1 MACREARRSMSNWRH
16 RVFPPLALVTL
27 VACTPTTHLSVA
39 PPTDAEIRAEAFQ
52 TGVRAALES
61 YATQY
66 LDNDFPYYNWQAP
79 LVQQTWI
86 PPQISGGVLIP
97 GHLEY
102 MTIKP
107 GAYKREF
114 AAPLT
119 SQHSLMDQRP
129 TVRDHPVGW
138 AEPTPTTPR
147 VGPPVTSF
155 ASPPAAAG
163 PPAAGA
169 SEGVESGRPWA
180 ALPPPS
186 GRWLRQP

>member
-1 MACREARRSMSNWRH
+1 MRH
-16 RVFPPLALVTL
+16 WHDRLFPLLALVTL
-27 VACTPTTHLSVA
+27 AVCTPATRLPVA
-39 PPTDAEIRAEAFQ
+39 PPTEAELRAEAFQ
-52 TGVRAALES
+52 AGVRAALKS

-66 LDNDFPYYNWQAP
+66 LDNDFPYYNWHAP

-102 MTIKP
+102 VTIKP

-129 TVRDHPVGW
+129 SVRDHPVGW
-138 AEPTPTTPR
+138 AEPAPTMLRAGT
-147 VGPPVTSF
+147 PVTSF

>member
-1 MACREARRSMSNWRH
+1 MRNWYH
-16 RVFPPLALVTL
+16 HGFAVLALVSL
-27 VACTPTTHLSVA
+27 GACTPAMRLPVA
-39 PPTDAEIRAEAFQ
+39 PPTEVDVRAAAFQ
-52 TGVRAALES
+52 AGVRAALES
-61 YATQY
+61 YASQY

-86 PPQISGGVLIP
+86 PPQIRGGVLIP
-97 GHLEY
+97 GHMEY
-102 MTIKP
+102 VTITP

-129 TVRDHPVGW
+129 YVRDHPLGW

-147 VGPPVTSF
+147 VGTPVPSF

-169 SEGVESGRPWA
+169 SAGVESGRPWA
-180 ALPPPS
+180 ALPPP
-186 GRWLRQP
+186 GARWLKQP